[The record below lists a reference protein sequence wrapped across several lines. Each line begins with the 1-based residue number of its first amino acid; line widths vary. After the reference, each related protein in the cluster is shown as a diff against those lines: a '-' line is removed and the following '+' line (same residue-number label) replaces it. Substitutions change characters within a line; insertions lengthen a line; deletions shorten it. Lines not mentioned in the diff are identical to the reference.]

1 MDKRS
6 FIRGMQ
12 CPKILWMDSY
22 MADKA
27 DNTEENE
34 ETVMP
39 EGYEAEALAKSFF
52 PAEDGVTTSFNV
64 NISSD
69 ELMAHVDILRDF
81 GDHVDIVEVRCA
93 VKVSDLCLYEM
104 AYQMYVLTKCGKNVA
119 HVYNL
124 HLDKDYVRTG
134 DIDVSGLFELKDCTE
149 DVTNR
154 LPNIKAALRNI
165 RKTMLSKKEPVK
177 DISEAC
183 FEPGNCPYWGYCSRS
198 LEKPNVFDV
207 HGMQRKKQFELI
219 SEGVVTFND
228 MIPRK
233 NDIPESQYRQV
244 DFEVNKK
251 PAEVDKKAVNRF
263 LKTVTY
269 PLYYLDF
276 EAYTKAIPEFDGV
289 SPFTQI
295 PFQYSLHVQKVK
307 GGPTEHFEF
316 LAEEGRDPRKDL
328 AKQLVNDIPEDVC
341 VLAYNSTFEKSVI
354 SKLASQFPEF
364 SVHLMNIHSH
374 IQDLE
379 LPFRNHSYYCRE
391 MAGSFSLKSV
401 LPALCPDDPKLDYNA
416 LRGVHN
422 GAEASATFADLKNH
436 TPEEIKNI
444 RAGLLKYCG
453 LDTYAM
459 VKIIEKL
466 YAAVKA

>member
-6 FIRGMQ
+6 FIRGLQ
-12 CPKILWMDSY
+12 CPKMLWMDSN

-27 DNTEENE
+27 DNTEEND

-39 EGYEAEALAKSFF
+39 EGYRAETLAKDFF
-52 PAEDGVTTSFNV
+52 PEEEGVTNSFNV
-64 NISSD
+64 NIYAD

-81 GDHVDIVEVRCA
+81 GDYVDIVEVRCA
-93 VKVSDLCLYEM
+93 VRVSDICLYEM
-104 AYQMYVLTKCGKNVA
+104 AYQKYVLTKSGKTVRN
-119 HVYNL
+119 VYNL
-124 HLDKDYVRTG
+124 HLNKDYVRDG
-134 DIDVSGLFELKDCTE
+134 SIDVSQLFELKDCTE

-154 LPNIKAALRNI
+154 IPNVKATLRNI
-165 RKTMLSKKEPVK
+165 RKTLSSKKEPQK
-177 DISEAC
+177 ELSESC
-183 FEPGNCPYWGYCSRS
+183 FEPGDCPYWNYCSRA

-207 HGMQRKKQFELI
+207 HGMQRKKQFDLL
-219 SEGVVTFND
+219 SEGVVTFSD
-228 MIPRK
+228 MISYK
-233 NDIPESQYRQV
+233 HDIPESQYRQV

-251 PAEVDKKAVNRF
+251 PPEMDKKAINRF
-263 LKTVTY
+263 LKTLSY

-307 GGPTEHFEF
+307 GGSTEHFEF
-316 LAEEGRDPRKDL
+316 LAKEGTDPRRML
-328 AKQLVNDIPEDVC
+328 AEQLVRDIPENVC

-364 SVHLMNIHSH
+364 SVHLMNIHSNV
-374 IQDLE
+374 QDLE
-379 LPFRNHSYYCRE
+379 LPFRTHSYYCRE
-391 MAGSFSLKSV
+391 MAGSFSLKAV

-422 GAEASATFADLKNH
+422 GAEASATFADLTNH
-436 TPEEIKNI
+436 TSEEIKNI

-459 VKIIEKL
+459 VKILEKL